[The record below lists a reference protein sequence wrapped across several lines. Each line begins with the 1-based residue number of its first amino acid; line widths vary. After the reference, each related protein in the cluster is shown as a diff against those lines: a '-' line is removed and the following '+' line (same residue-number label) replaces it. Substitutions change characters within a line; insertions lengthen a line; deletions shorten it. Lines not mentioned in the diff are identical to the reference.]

1 MYIKEVIKS
10 CRKISIK
17 VLTLFS
23 LHLLILAGYSRC
35 IKGGI
40 KLKYSECN
48 K

>member
-1 MYIKEVIKS
+1 MYNNEVIKS

-17 VLTLFS
+17 VLILFS
-23 LHLLILAGYSRC
+23 LRLLILAGYSRC

-40 KLKYSECN
+40 KLKYTEYN